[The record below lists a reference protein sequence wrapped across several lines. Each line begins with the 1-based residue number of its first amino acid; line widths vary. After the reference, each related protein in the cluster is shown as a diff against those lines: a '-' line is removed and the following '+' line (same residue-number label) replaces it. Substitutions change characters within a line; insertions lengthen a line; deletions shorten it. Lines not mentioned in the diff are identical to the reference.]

1 MKKTYITPAL
11 LTVEVNTTTSLLQAS
26 SFGIY
31 DSDVNVID
39 NSSDILVKEQLH
51 GYNVWDD
58 NWDQ

>member
-26 SFGIY
+26 SFGI
-31 DSDVNVID
+31 NNEVID
-39 NSSDILVKEQLH
+39 DPNDILVKKQLH